1 MNNLDKQYFELLE
14 DILKNGTQKGDR
26 TGTGNISVF
35 GRMIRH
41 KMSEG
46 FPLIT
51 TKKVYFKGVLVEL
64 LWFLKGGTNI
74 KYMVENDCN
83 IWVGDAYKKYCA
95 SFTTPPEDPNS
106 QLLGP
111 QLISVKP
118 VDLDRES
125 FIQKIKLDPAF
136 AEKWGELGPV
146 YGKQWRDWEGN
157 VPIYIDGGQGAPGK
171 NEVWD
176 GRFERHRVDQIK
188 DIINKL
194 KNNPEDR
201 RMIVNAWNVPEI
213 PQMTLPPCHYSFQVY
228 ARPLNLDERRAIWNK
243 RIEGLQYMLMWMS
256 PKTEDDALD
265 EQKVPRYELSL
276 MFNIRSN
283 DVPLGLPFNLASY
296 GLLLEI
302 LAKHVNMVPSEL
314 IASIGDAHIY
324 LNQVPMIQEQLT
336 RNSFPLPKLKISD
349 KDVEDIGDYE
359 IDDFTIVDYKSH
371 DSIKIPLSN

>member
-201 RMIVNAWNVPEI
+201 RMIVNAWNVHEI
-213 PQMTLPPCHYSFQVY
+213 PTMTLPPCHYSFQVY
-228 ARPLNLDERRAIWNK
+228 ARPLSLDERRAIWNK

-302 LAKHVNMVPSEL
+302 LAKHVNMVPGEL
-314 IASIGDAHIY
+314 IASIGDTHIY
-324 LNQVPMIQEQLT
+324 LNQVPMIKEQLE
-336 RNSFPLPKLKISD
+336 RESFPLPALKIANREVNDIS
-349 KDVEDIGDYE
+349 EYEIGDFE
-359 IDDFTIVDYKSH
+359 IVGYQSQ
-371 DSIKIPLSN
+371 SAIKIPLSN

>member
-1 MNNLDKQYFELLE
+1 MNNLDRQYSDLLS
-14 DILKNGTQKGDR
+14 DILEHGTIKGDR

-35 GRMIRH
+35 GRTIRH

-51 TKKVYFKGVLVEL
+51 TKKVYFKGVAVEL

-74 KYMVENDCN
+74 KYMVDNGCN
-83 IWVGDAYKKYCA
+83 IWVGDAYKQFEKNCIPGTGKKMSKA
-95 SFTTPPEDPNS
+95 EFIEMIKNDP
-106 QLLGP
+106 
-111 QLISVKP
+111 
-118 VDLDRES
+118 D
-125 FIQKIKLDPAF
+125 F
-136 AEKWGELGPV
+136 AKVWGELGPV
-146 YGKQWRDWEGN
+146 YGKQWRNWEVFNHDIQNKSEDGKHVSGEFYN
-157 VPIYIDGGQGAPGK
+157 AEPI
-171 NEVWD
+171 
-176 GRFERHRVDQIK
+176 DQIK
-188 DIINKL
+188 DIIHKL

-201 RMIVNAWNVPEI
+201 RMIVSAWNVPEI

-228 ARPLNLDERRAIWNK
+228 ARPLSLDERRAIWNK
-243 RIEGLQYMLMWMS
+243 RIEGVQYMLMWMS

-324 LNQVPMIQEQLT
+324 LNQVPMIREQLT

-359 IDDFTIVDYKSH
+359 IDDFTIVDYKSQ